1 MSENKPFVGDGQSV
15 GFEALQQD
23 TLRDLA
29 ASLDAMQEAI
39 RNHNEMERAQ
49 IPEDIFR
56 RAYLPFFAGI
66 PKEYCPMPEIGFNE
80 WYGVSGGPNNAV
92 DVVDPYGKVLFT
104 VPPLNVT
111 SVRNLA
117 PNAKDHMYGNVLNR
131 ARELGDSR
139 PQESQLLWRN
149 ELQRLGGTENHTARE
164 NAMLQWAPIFG
175 YYGFLK
181 SVKPTLDVASYYR
194 ELMGNTTSN
203 TTVEEEATLEDFMS
217 WE

>member
-66 PKEYCPMPEIGFNE
+66 PKEYCPMPDISFNE

-92 DVVDPYGKVLFT
+92 DVVDHYGKVLFT

-149 ELQRLGGTENHTARE
+149 ELQRLGGTENNTARE

-194 ELMGNTTSN
+194 ELMGDDTPNTP
-203 TTVEEEATLEDFMS
+203 VEEEATLEDFMS